1 MTGWYASNVVLIQAT
16 MTTMLLALSLQ
27 IPMRIGVF
35 SFAGIGAFGI
45 GGYSAAIAIVHL
57 GWSTYPAIALGVVTG
72 AVATFLL
79 GLIVQRL
86 DGLYLGMATL
96 AFTLIVAV
104 VAVNGGALT
113 GGAAGL
119 FGAVGDIDEL
129 QILIMLVVVIAGVAY
144 FELGSRGR
152 RSDAVRE
159 DPSLAAA
166 MGVSVAR
173 YRRVAFLAS
182 GAVGGLAGGITT
194 LLRTSITPAEV
205 NFHLIVL
212 ALTVIVVGGTGSW
225 VGVLIGSVIFVW
237 LPTWL
242 SFVSEWEDIIYGVI
256 VVIAAIFLPNGLLG
270 IAKSLI
276 RRIRSRGTPKSV
288 ETSAIPSIRVVPATE
303 GAAASE
309 KGSGS

>member
-16 MTTMLLALSLQ
+16 LTTMLLALSLQ

-35 SFAGIGAFGI
+35 SFAGVGAFGI

-57 GWSTYPAIALGVVTG
+57 DWPTYPALLLGVVV
-72 AVATFLL
+72 AALATFLL
-79 GLIVQRL
+79 GLIIQRL

-96 AFTLIVAV
+96 AFTMIVAV
-104 VAVNGGALT
+104 LAVNGGTLT

-119 FGAVGDIDEL
+119 FGAVGDIDVL
-129 QILIMLVVVIAGVAY
+129 QILIIVVVVVIIAAY
-144 FELGSRGR
+144 FETGSRGR

-166 MGVSVAR
+166 MGISVAR
-173 YRRVAFLAS
+173 YRRVAFLVS

-225 VGVLIGSVIFVW
+225 IGVLIGSVIFVW

-242 SFVSEWEDIIYGVI
+242 GFVSEWEDFIYGAL
-256 VVIAAIFLPNGLLG
+256 VVIAAIFLPKGLLG
-270 IAKSLI
+270 IAKTAI
-276 RRIRSRGTPKSV
+276 RRIRSRGGPQAV
-288 ETSAIPSIRVVPATE
+288 ETSAIPSIRVVSAE
-303 GAAASE
+303 AASSE
-309 KGSGS
+309 KGSSS